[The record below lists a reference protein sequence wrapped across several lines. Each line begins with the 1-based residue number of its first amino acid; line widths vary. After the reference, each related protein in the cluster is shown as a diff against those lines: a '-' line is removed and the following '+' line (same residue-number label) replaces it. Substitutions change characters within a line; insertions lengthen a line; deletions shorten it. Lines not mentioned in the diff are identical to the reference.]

1 MSSGAHRSCER
12 GFTLVEVM
20 VAIVILLVG
29 VLGVVAMID
38 GANAVTSKTK
48 AREGATN
55 IARSVI
61 EVSRS
66 VRYRDLTTDEL
77 LAALSTRPG
86 LADASPA
93 PGYTIRQRGLS
104 YRMTLTV
111 CSLDDPKDEL
121 GTMPGVVLICPDS
134 DRLPA
139 GQPSRDRNPDDYKR
153 VRVTLDW
160 ISRGADASVTQTSSI
175 INPVGG
181 LGPSVA
187 GLAMTFPTSTS
198 NDQVRIESDVDHAS
212 FAATTSSSAAEVDW
226 SVGGDVQGKA
236 ERGPINWTFDW
247 DLDRPDGSIAYH
259 DCTYVIQADAFDNQG
274 RAGAPRALT
283 VILNRRA
290 PLSVEDF
297 DGGRNEN
304 GNRVDLQWNS
314 TPECDVEGY
323 EVYRSTGTDP
333 ATATQVD
340 CIDRDLPDYTT
351 KTTCLDDP
359 PGAATYTYWV
369 RALDKLADASLREG
383 DVSPPITVGGANT
396 VPEAPTNL
404 RSCIGGELSCH
415 GPDGEAA
422 PTGVVVVGWDQPADP
437 DGNIAFYRIYR
448 DGIAYENRHG
458 VFYPGGGEIAWFE
471 HAPDG
476 QAHTYYVTAVDDDF
490 GESMPSAGISAGPGG

>member
-1 MSSGAHRSCER
+1 MSAGAHTSDQR

-20 VAIVILLVG
+20 VAMVVLLVG

-55 IARSVI
+55 VARSVI

-77 LAALSTRPG
+77 VAALGARPG
-86 LADASPA
+86 LTDASGT
-93 PGYTIRQRGLS
+93 PGYTIRQRGTS
-104 YRMTLTV
+104 YSMTLAV

-121 GTMPGVVLICPDS
+121 GTMPSVVEICPDS
-134 DRLPA
+134 DRLPV

-153 VRVTLDW
+153 VRVTLTW
-160 ISRGADASVTQTSSI
+160 TARGAEASVTQTSSI

-212 FAATTSSSAAEVDW
+212 FAATTSSEAAEVDW
-226 SVGGDVQGKA
+226 SVGGDAQGKA
-236 ERGPINWTFDW
+236 DGGPLNWTFDW
-247 DLDRPDGSIAYH
+247 QFDRPDGTTVYH

-283 VILNRRA
+283 VILNRRP
-290 PLSVEDF
+290 PLPVEDF

-304 GNRVDLQWNS
+304 GNRVDLLWNS

-323 EVYRSTGTDP
+323 EVYRSAGTDP
-333 ATATQVD
+333 ASATQVD
-340 CIDRDLPDYTT
+340 CIDRDRLAYTT

-359 PGAATYTYWV
+359 PGAGPYTYWV
-369 RALDKLADASLREG
+369 RALDKLADTTLREG
-383 DVSPPITVGGANT
+383 DLSAPVTIGGDNT
-396 VPEAPTNL
+396 VPDAPTNL
-404 RSCIGGELSCH
+404 RTCVGGDPGCV
-415 GPDGEAA
+415 GPDGLAA
-422 PTGVVVVGWDQPADP
+422 PTGVIVIGWDEPADP
-437 DGNIAFYRIYR
+437 DGQVDFYRVYR
-448 DGIAYENRHG
+448 DGIAYEDRHG
-458 VFYPGGGEIAWFE
+458 TFYPGGGEIAWFE
-471 HAPDG
+471 HDPDS
-476 QAHTYYVTAVDDDF
+476 QAHSYYVTAVDDDF
-490 GESMPSAGISAGPGG
+490 GESQPSAGITAGPGG

>member
-1 MSSGAHRSCER
+1 MSAGRHLSGQR

-20 VAIVILLVG
+20 VAIVVLLVG
-29 VLGVVAMID
+29 VLGVVAMLD

-66 VRYRDLTTDEL
+66 VRYRDLTTNEL
-77 LAALSTRPG
+77 VAALSSRPG

-93 PGYTIRQRGLS
+93 PGYTIRQRAIS

-121 GTMPGVVLICPDS
+121 GSMPTVVEICPDS

-153 VRVTLDW
+153 VRVTLHW
-160 ISRGADASVTQTSSI
+160 RARGAEASVTQTSSI

-198 NDQVRIESDVDHAS
+198 NDQVRIESNVDHAS

-226 SVGGDVQGKA
+226 SVGGDSQGKA
-236 ERGPINWTFDW
+236 DRGPINWSFDW

-290 PLSVEDF
+290 PLPVQDI

-323 EVYRSTGTDP
+323 EVYRSAGTDP

-340 CIDRDLPDYTT
+340 CIDRDQAAYTT

-359 PGAATYTYWV
+359 PSAAGYTYWV
-369 RALDKLADASLREG
+369 RALDKLSDASLREG
-383 DVSPPITVGGANT
+383 DLSAPVTVGGANT
-396 VPEAPTNL
+396 VPDAPTNL
-404 RSCIGGELSCH
+404 RSCIGGQVDCL
-415 GPDGEAA
+415 GPDGLAA
-422 PTGVVVVGWDQPADP
+422 PSGVVVVGWDAPADP
-437 DGNIAFYRIYR
+437 DGQVAFYRIYR
-448 DGIAYENRHG
+448 DGVAYEKRHG
-458 VFYPGGGEIAWFE
+458 VFYPGGGQIAWFE
-471 HAPDG
+471 HAPDS

>member
-1 MSSGAHRSCER
+1 MSARCQVSSQR

-20 VAIVILLVG
+20 VAIMILLVG

-55 IARSVI
+55 IARSII

-66 VRYRDLTTDEL
+66 VRYRDLSTAEL
-77 LAALSTRPG
+77 VTALGTRPG
-86 LADASPA
+86 LADASPT
-93 PGYTIRQRGLS
+93 PGYTIRQRGIS
-104 YRMTLTV
+104 YRVNITV

-121 GTMPGVVLICPDS
+121 GHMPTVVEICPDS
-134 DRLPA
+134 DRLTA

-153 VRVTLDW
+153 VRVTLTW
-160 ISRGADASVTQTSSI
+160 TARGTDASVTQTSSI

-198 NDQVRIESDVDHAS
+198 NDQVRIESNVDHAS
-212 FAATTSSSAAEVDW
+212 FAATTSSSAVEVDW

-236 ERGPINWTFDW
+236 DGGPINWTFDW
-247 DLDRPDGSIAYH
+247 NFDRPDGSIIYH

-283 VILNRRA
+283 VVLNRRA
-290 PLSVEDF
+290 PLPVENF
-297 DGGRNEN
+297 AGGRNEN

-323 EVYRSTGTDP
+323 EVYRSAGTDP
-333 ATATQVD
+333 ATAIQVD
-340 CIDRDLPDYTT
+340 CLDRDLPDYTT

-359 PGAATYTYWV
+359 PGAGTYTYWV

-383 DVSPPITVGGANT
+383 DISTPVFVGGANT
-396 VPEAPTNL
+396 VPDAPTNL
-404 RSCIGGELSCH
+404 RTCIGGQLSCV

-422 PTGVVVVGWDQPADP
+422 PTGVVVIGWDQPADP
-437 DGNIAFYRIYR
+437 DGQIAFYRIYR
-448 DGIAYENRHG
+448 DGTAYENRHG
-458 VFYPGGGEIAWFE
+458 VFYPDGGEIAWFE
-471 HAPDG
+471 HAPDA

-490 GESMPSAGISAGPGG
+490 GESMPSAGITAGPGG